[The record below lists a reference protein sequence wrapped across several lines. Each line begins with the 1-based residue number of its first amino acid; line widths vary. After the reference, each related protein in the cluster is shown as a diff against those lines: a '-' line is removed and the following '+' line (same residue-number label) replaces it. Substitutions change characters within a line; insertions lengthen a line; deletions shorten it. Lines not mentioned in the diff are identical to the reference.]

1 MTRTDQPSTIGA
13 RPILI
18 GAAVIAAA
26 VAVLV
31 TAITAGQVVVGLP
44 QADGITEYGLPIVR
58 SLTEMS
64 AAIAIGA
71 LMFAAFFVPPQ
82 TNGLLDVAGYRA
94 VRMASVAALLWA
106 LGALL
111 LVPLTLSDVSGQPLS
126 VSIRPENLVAGVG
139 EIDTTVAWMR
149 TAGLALVLAIACRAV
164 LRWAWTPVLMAAG
177 LASLL
182 PLALTGHSSAG
193 GAHDMATN
201 SLIIHLFAAA
211 IWAGGLVAVL
221 AYAVRGG
228 THVALAVRRFSV
240 VAGWAVVAL
249 AASGVINALV
259 RLPISALASTYGA
272 LVIAKA
278 TALILVAVLGWQ
290 QRRRVVGT
298 IEDGRVDRATLVRL
312 TGVEVLIFGAVIGL
326 AVGLGRTAPPESATR
341 IPSQLETVVGYTV
354 SGPPT
359 FARLMLDW
367 RFDLIYGTLAILLA
381 VLYVIG
387 VRRLRRRGD
396 AWPVGRTVAWL
407 LGCAFLLFTTSSGLG
422 RYGPIMFSVHMI
434 GHMMLSMLVPVL
446 WALGGPITLALRALP
461 PAGRGS
467 PPGPREWILAAV
479 HSPVSRFLTQPLVAA
494 ALFVGGF
501 YALYLGG
508 IFEATAGSHFA
519 HLLMNLHFLV
529 TGYLFYWVVIG
540 VDPAPKQY
548 PPVVKLAMVIGS
560 LPFHAFFGVALMSA
574 GQVLAEQYYANLQ
587 LPYAVDLFDDQRVGG
602 GIAWS
607 AGEIPLVV
615 VIIALMTQWVRSDDR
630 LARRIDRAA
639 DRDDEAELAAHNAM
653 YRELARRER
662 ERQGHR

>member
-13 RPILI
+13 RPFLI
-18 GAAVIAAA
+18 GAAVLAA
-26 VAVLV
+26 VIVAAVTV
-31 TAITAGQVVVGLP
+31 ITAGQTVVGLP
-44 QADGITEYGLPIVR
+44 EADAFTEYGLPIVR
-58 SLTEMS
+58 ALTEMA
-64 AAIAIGA
+64 AAIAIGC

-82 TNGLLDVAGYRA
+82 SNGLLDVAGYRA

-111 LVPLTLSDVSGQPLS
+111 LIPLTLSDVSGQPLS
-126 VSIRPENLVAGVG
+126 VAILPENLVASAGRV
-139 EIDTTVAWMR
+139 ETTVAWIQ
-149 TAGLALVLAIACRAV
+149 TAVLAFVLAIAARSI
-164 LRWAWTPVLMAAG
+164 LRWGWTPVLFAFG

-193 GAHDMATN
+193 GAHDIATN
-201 SLIIHLFAAA
+201 SLIIHLVAAA
-211 IWAGGLVAVL
+211 VWAGGLVAVL

-228 THVALAVRRFSV
+228 THVALAVRRFST
-240 VAGWAVVAL
+240 VAAWAVVAL

-259 RLPISALASTYGA
+259 RLPISALGSTYGA

-290 QRRRVVGT
+290 QRRRVVDT
-298 IEDGRVDRATLVRL
+298 IEDGRVDRSTLARL
-312 TGVEVLIFGAVIGL
+312 AGIEVLIFGAVIGL
-326 AVGLGRTAPPESATR
+326 AVGLGRTAPPESAAR
-341 IPSQLETVVGYTV
+341 IPTQLETVVGYAV

-381 VLYVIG
+381 VLYLIG

-407 LGCAFLLFTTSSGLG
+407 LGCGFLLFTTSSGIGVYAPL
-422 RYGPIMFSVHMI
+422 MFSIHMI
-434 GHMMLSMLVPVL
+434 SHMMLSMLVPVL
-446 WALGGPITLALRALP
+446 LVLGGPITLALRALP
-461 PAGRGS
+461 PAGRGG

-494 ALFVGGF
+494 TLFVGGF

-519 HLLMNLHFLV
+519 HLLMNAHFLV

-560 LPFHAFFGVALMSA
+560 LPFHAFFGVAMMSA

-587 LPYAVDLFDDQRVGG
+587 LPWAIDLFEDQRVGG
-602 GIAWS
+602 GIAWA
-607 AGEIPLVV
+607 AGEIPLMV
-615 VIIALMTQWVRSDDR
+615 VIIALMVQWVRSDER

-639 DRDDEAELAAHNAM
+639 DRDDEADLAAHNAM
-653 YRELARRER
+653 YRELARRDR
-662 ERQGHR
+662 ESQSGR